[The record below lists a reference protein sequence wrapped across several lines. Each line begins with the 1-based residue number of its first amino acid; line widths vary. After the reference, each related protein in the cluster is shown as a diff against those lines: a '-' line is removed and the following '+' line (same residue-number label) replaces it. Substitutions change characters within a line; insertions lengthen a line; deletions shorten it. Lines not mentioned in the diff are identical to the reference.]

1 MRPGEVTEGWALSLA
16 SAVEAIQLATE
27 RDLLE
32 VAKGFRGITP
42 PETREFGENSH
53 GITRTATF
61 LPKEGIGF
69 DIKVEV
75 TLYCEGH
82 TKYGHRWLR
91 REASVTIP
99 HETRP
104 GYVFLGYRA
113 DNMEDALER
122 CEFDV
127 IDPSDY

>member
-1 MRPGEVTEGWALSLA
+1 MRLGEVTEGWALSLA

-32 VAKGFRGITP
+32 VTKSFRGITS
-42 PETREFGENSH
+42 PETKGLGANSH
-53 GITRTATF
+53 GITRIATF

-69 DIKVEV
+69 DITVEV

-82 TKYGHRWLR
+82 TKYGHRWLW

-104 GYVFLGYRA
+104 GYVFLGYRV

-122 CEFDV
+122 CEFEV
-127 IDPSDY
+127 VDPSDY